1 MKRIILGM
9 SVCCLLLA
17 TLSGGC
23 ATVSGGWNTATVKQA
38 ANGDCKTYPVPTNVP
53 NLADFGITW
62 EPGSI
67 LIRSSDKERWQR
79 QKRQWPKD
87 GKFLVRVG
95 ACQND
100 GWVMVTLTKQRDAA
114 STSTGETTPEV
125 WVSAEIPPA
134 DWNK

>member
-1 MKRIILGM
+1 MKRSILGM

-17 TLSGGC
+17 MSGC
-23 ATVSGGWNTATVKQA
+23 AGVGGGWNTATIKQA
-38 ANGDCKTYPVPTNVP
+38 ANGDCKTYPVPNNVP
-53 NLADFGITW
+53 NLSDFGITW

-114 STSTGETTPEV
+114 STTTGETTPEV
-125 WVSAEIPPA
+125 WVSSEIPPA

>member
-1 MKRIILGM
+1 MKRKTL

-17 TLSGGC
+17 MSGC
-23 ATVSGGWNTATVKQA
+23 AGVGGGWNTATIKQA
-38 ANGDCKTYPVPTNVP
+38 ANGGCKTYPVPNNVP
-53 NLADFGITW
+53 NLADYGIAW

-67 LIRSSDKERWQR
+67 LIRASDKERWLR

-87 GKFLVRVG
+87 GRFLVRVG
-95 ACQND
+95 ACEND

-114 STSTGETTPEV
+114 TTPTGETTPEV
-125 WVSAEIPPA
+125 WISSEIPPA

>member
-38 ANGDCKTYPVPTNVP
+38 ANG
-53 NLADFGITW
+53 
-62 EPGSI
+62 
-67 LIRSSDKERWQR
+67 
-79 QKRQWPKD
+79 
-87 GKFLVRVG
+87 
-95 ACQND
+95 
-100 GWVMVTLTKQRDAA
+100 WVMVTLTKQRDAA
-114 STSTGETTPEV
+114 STPTGETTPEV
-125 WVSAEIPPA
+125 WVSSEIPPA